1 MFILEAPYVSDFLK
15 QTIID
20 RQAPVL
26 TNSMAVK
33 RLGSDAPKL
42 SSTQDFVRAAKA
54 GQDLR
59 IYSNSENA
67 IHWIGTNLTHTELPE
82 KINLFKDKIRFR
94 ELIRDMDPDYFFRG
108 VPFEE
113 LAGID
118 PVRIPKPF
126 IIKPAVGFFSLG
138 VHKVDTDADWPKT
151 LQAIHSEVS
160 RIQSQYPD
168 QVLNLDRFIIEECIE
183 GEEFA
188 VDVYFGNDGKP
199 VILNILGHLFASAN
213 DVSDRVYLTSPAI
226 IRTWLDRF
234 TAYLA
239 EIGTR
244 AGLTNFPAHVELRV
258 DGGGHIKPIEVN
270 PMRFAGWCV
279 ADLTF
284 HAWGFN
290 PYEYY
295 LDGKQPDWETILRK
309 REGKVVGV
317 VVADVAADVDC
328 SAITSVDYEA
338 FEAKFSK
345 PLELRRIDVHEYPV
359 FAFLFAEVPEDDL
372 SELRALLHSDLNEF
386 LTIQEKKPSGT
397 QQA

>member
-15 QTIID
+15 QTILD
-20 RQAPVL
+20 RKAPVL
-26 TNSMAVK
+26 ANTMAAK
-33 RLGSDAPKL
+33 RLGSDAPSL
-42 SSTQDFVRAAKA
+42 CQPENFVRTADADN
-54 GQDLR
+54 DLR

-67 IHWIGTNLTHTELPE
+67 IDWIGTNLAHTPLPK
-82 KINLFKDKIRFR
+82 KIALFKDKIRFR
-94 ELIRDMDPDYFFRG
+94 ELIRDMDPDYYFCG

-113 LAGID
+113 LDQID
-118 PVRIPKPF
+118 PADIPKPF

-138 VHKVDTDADWPKT
+138 VHKVDTDADWPHT
-151 LQAIHSEVS
+151 LTAIKNEVS

-213 DVSDRVYLTSPAI
+213 DVSDRVYLTSATI

-234 TAYLA
+234 TDYLN

-258 DGGGHIKPIEVN
+258 DGDGHIMPIEVN

-295 LDGKQPDWETILRK
+295 LDGKTPDWTSILGE
-309 REGKVVGV
+309 REGRVVGV

-328 SAITSVDYEA
+328 SAIKSVDYEA
-338 FEAKFSK
+338 FTAKFSK

-359 FAFLFAEVPEDDL
+359 FAFLFAQVPEDDL

-386 LTIQEKKPSGT
+386 LEMQGE
-397 QQA
+397 